1 MEEVSPSA
9 MLDVVAELLSDVLTE
24 SGVVVRPTVTEMLR
38 GDAGASMVFC
48 QLLWYSNQQED
59 PAGWFEY
66 SNAQITR
73 ATGLQKK
80 AIAGA
85 FRLLAR
91 LEMVEAEEQPGA
103 PRRLRVNRAAI
114 GRVLVRMTR
123 FQKRLGGLSG
133 NQAVAHE
140 RPVVVAH
147 ERPVVVAHERPVS
160 ISKNLEEGK
169 TAQISPRPKTVRP
182 PKGLRYHVEAGML
195 CPEPFPLSN
204 RLLAWARSNLPDIP
218 EETVRVATEKFT
230 RKYRAE
236 RKYLPDLAG
245 WEGYWQNYVTSY
257 AERER
262 RDRRGET
269 RRAVGVDPPPY
280 VPRTQEQRMRDYEAG
295 RSGGAPP
302 PTPISIPKDF
312 FLTKNGGD

>member
-1 MEEVSPSA
+1 MS
-9 MLDVVAELLSDVLTE
+9 LQE
-24 SGVVVRPTVTEMLR
+24 SSVVVTNPPACSDIFTSEHNKKY
-38 GDAGASMVFC
+38 AGARARSSFD
-48 QLLWYSNQQED
+48 LNKEKEKKEP
-59 PAGWFEY
+59 PA
-66 SNAQITR
+66 
-73 ATGLQKK
+73 
-80 AIAGA
+80 
-85 FRLLAR
+85 
-91 LEMVEAEEQPGA
+91 
-103 PRRLRVNRAAI
+103 
-114 GRVLVRMTR
+114 
-123 FQKRLGGLSG
+123 
-133 NQAVAHE
+133 
-140 RPVVVAH
+140 
-147 ERPVVVAHERPVS
+147 
-160 ISKNLEEGK
+160 
-169 TAQISPRPKTVRP
+169 PRPKTVRP

-280 VPRTQEQRMRDYEAG
+280 VPRTQEQKMRDYEAG
-295 RSGGAPP
+295 RTGGAPP